1 MRDNMKENSIVSKKN
16 EWIIP
21 AAVMFIKA
29 LFVLPLF
36 ENIYSVIIGNMKVT
50 DILGGAFV
58 AVCTLIF
65 SVLYSLLL
73 TKTVGKAGEIPAL
86 FIVFA
91 VADPLVT
98 VTVRN
103 PFHALA
109 LVITLVW
116 IIVSIKVKNR
126 IAVAIVSVVSAAVIS
141 FIMPCAA
148 LTFVVAGIL
157 VAVISDSGNMLS
169 KAVTGAASAASASL
183 FVAVLS
189 SGNLRLE
196 PEFMKII
203 NRFGGTESHALSAG
217 RLEYAFSMR
226 DIFAQFSSVFAA
238 CLPFVAFAVYVAV
251 KAATDKES
259 SVAARIMTASAV
271 ILPFVGSAA
280 ASAICFGTGCVTGF
294 MLAPLAVIFA
304 LTVSGNKAVVGAVG
318 DVCGFA
324 KKHPAVA
331 LAAIVWIG
339 CHTMSFVSPNKV
351 FGFAAYFSS

>member
-16 EWIIP
+16 EWLIP

-58 AVCTLIF
+58 AVCMLIF

-126 IAVAIVSVVSAAVIS
+126 IAVAIVSVISAAVIS

-148 LTFVVAGIL
+148 LTFAVAGIL
-157 VAVISDSGNMLS
+157 VAVISDSGRMLS
-169 KAVTGAASAASASL
+169 KAVTGAASAASASV
-183 FVAVLS
+183 FAALS
-189 SGNLRLE
+189 SGKLRLE

-203 NRFGGTESHALSAG
+203 SRFGGTESHALSAG
-217 RLEYAFSMR
+217 RLEYDFSVR
-226 DIFAQFSSVFAA
+226 DIFAQFSSVFIA

-251 KAATDKES
+251 KAVTDKES

-304 LTVSGNKAVVGAVG
+304 LTVSGNKAVVGAVR